1 MAEANKTTAR
11 QQFLDSYTALVNG
24 ISTARFDEFKD
35 FFANENDFEVAVQE
49 FRDGLQQELLA
60 KVNRLWNECDIDTNV
75 EILESLKSKAAGS
88 SNKMWRPTGK
98 SVSEQVRPLV
108 VNKLKTSLKF
118 YQLQLGFQKERTEE
132 LIYSIETMRAKYR
145 AMQTRR
151 NHLLQQITNEQKT
164 FDSIRA
170 HHKELEHKVNVD
182 LQNCPNRK

>member
-1 MAEANKTTAR
+1 MADANKTTAR

-35 FFANENDFEVAVQE
+35 FFTNENDFEVAVQE

-118 YQLQLGFQKERTEE
+118 YQLQLGFQKERTE
-132 LIYSIETMRAKYR
+132 
-145 AMQTRR
+145 
-151 NHLLQQITNEQKT
+151 ITNEQKT

-170 HHKELEHKVNVD
+170 HHKELEQKVNVD
-182 LQNCPNRK
+182 LLNGPNRK